1 MKKNFR
7 RLLANR
13 NAISAFTLIEL
24 LVVIAIIA
32 ILAAMLLPSLAKAKQ
47 KAKQTGCINNMRQIG
62 IALTMYEGD
71 FNQYPSCF
79 WPGNNTYVWQ
89 TRLLTLMGSSRGAFF
104 CPAARPE
111 SAWDLNMNTTL
122 GTIVGEDGKLNYQG
136 IKQTSRFSLGYNDWG
151 LKNTF
156 DPTLGMGADVGS
168 TPVKSSRVRS
178 PSNMIAVGDVRSDA
192 PTPDFNSNL
201 DPVVGNDPVNNN
213 TGTHNQCPSNR
224 HNFHVNLTFADGHVE
239 SPKRNDAINPNDV
252 KWRARWNNDNDPH
265 IEVANWPYLPP
276 AASTSALEQ

>member
-1 MKKNFR
+1 MKTKFR
-7 RLLANR
+7 RVHSHRSAT
-13 NAISAFTLIEL
+13 SAFTLIEL

-32 ILAAMLLPSLAKAKQ
+32 ILAAMLLPALAKAKS
-47 KAKQTGCINNMRQIG
+47 KAKQAGCISNMRQIG

-71 FNQYPSCF
+71 FNQYPSCY
-79 WPGNNTYVWQ
+79 WRGNNTYVWQ
-89 TRLLTLMGSSRGAFF
+89 TRLLTLMGGNRGAFF
-104 CPAARPE
+104 CPAARPD
-111 SAWDLNMNTTL
+111 SAWDTNANTTL

-168 TPVKSSRVRS
+168 TPVKSSGVRS

-213 TGTHNQCPSNR
+213 TTTHNQSPSNR
-224 HNFHVNLTFADGHVE
+224 HNFRVDLTFADGHVE
-239 SPKRNDAINPNDV
+239 SPNAECHSSQKDRSNGWKQI
-252 KWRARWNNDNDPH
+252 
-265 IEVANWPYLPP
+265 P
-276 AASTSALEQ
+276 AADTGCRSRRC